1 MKKIITF
8 FLLLLSGSSLLAQ
21 RDPIVVHKGGAVG
34 DRSNPLFFDMP
45 AVFYDHDEKTQ
56 EIIIDGLGFVNYY
69 DVEIATAA
77 SYVTVLTTQVNG
89 SYDTIDISSLPQGH
103 YIITIESP
111 LGNTFEGYFDTNS
124 KPKSPI

>member
-1 MKKIITF
+1 MKRVSFI
-8 FLLLLSGSSLLAQ
+8 LLSLISGLFVDVYADQTSQIRLEHIP
-21 RDPIVVHKGGAVG
+21 RHG
-34 DRSNPLFFDMP
+34 DHFEYPVPADMP
-45 AVFYDHDEKTQ
+45 DVYYDSDNH
-56 EIIIDGLGFVNYY
+56 EIIIDGQGFVNYY

-111 LGNTFEGYFDTNS
+111 LGNTFEGYFDNYDD
-124 KPKSPI
+124 

>member
-1 MKKIITF
+1 MKQLSFILF
-8 FLLLLSGSSLLAQ
+8 FLVLFCGTASAD
-21 RDPIVVHKGGAVG
+21 RRPIVIQNGGAVG
-34 DRSNPLFFDMP
+34 DHFELP
-45 AVFYDHDEKTQ
+45 APADEPDVYYDSDNH
-56 EIIIDGLGFVNYY
+56 EIIIDGQGFVNYY

-89 SYDTIDISSLPQGH
+89 YYDTIDISTLPQGH

-111 LGNTFEGYFDTNS
+111 LGNTFEGYFDANS